1 MGRRTGV
8 NVATVST
15 GLQQGETRLNKQE
28 LNLKDKAQKE
38 PIAFIIEK
46 SALLS
51 TGRVLYFRRIGSYS
65 ITSFDLTII
74 VTATSDATILFSFRF
89 KNRMKVCIFYAILL
103 GFVKPTYILEGQN
116 SYR

>member
-46 SALLS
+46 KRPAINRASP
-51 TGRVLYFRRIGSYS
+51 
-65 ITSFDLTII
+65 
-74 VTATSDATILFSFRF
+74 IL
-89 KNRMKVCIFYAILL
+89 
-103 GFVKPTYILEGQN
+103 
-116 SYR
+116 